1 MDSDIMRR
9 QMRDAFIL
17 AVDRFRLR
25 VMTMNRRW
33 YEKGQPMFPYINL
46 N

>member
-1 MDSDIMRR
+1 MQVARNESRYW
-9 QMRDAFIL
+9 FVL

-25 VMTMNRRW
+25 VMTMNRRRA
-33 YEKGQPMFPYINL
+33 EKGEPMFPYIHL